1 VFKRIVTPHIEPPDQ
16 AEMVDPQR
24 YSVLRRKILALM
36 AVVTILPLFSLAA
49 LNYYEH
55 QASMAVEIQNP
66 LRVLVG
72 KTKNSFELFLAERT
86 STVSLIAS
94 AYPFADLS
102 DEKKLRRIFQVMRR
116 EFVGFVDLGLID
128 SKGNQVSYVGPYDLA
143 GRDYAGQAWFHQVQ
157 LKGKYLSDVF
167 MGFRKFPH
175 VVIAVQHTTED
186 GRSWVLRATI
196 DTSQFDHIIASMS
209 LESGGDAFLVNRQG
223 VLQTDS
229 RLYGKVLDPLP
240 MPMPAPSFETNVL
253 TTTDPAGRD
262 VFLSYTYF
270 ADADFVLMAVK
281 PRPTVLKTWYSVRAD
296 LLVIFLAGV
305 AAVFLAVYRV
315 TDVIIR
321 RLHESDER
329 RVCAI
334 HQMEHSQK
342 LSSIGRLAAGVAHE
356 INNPLAI
363 MMENAGWIEDLLSSD
378 DPYSDENVTEIRSSL
393 QTITIQGHRCREITH
408 KLLSFARKTD
418 TSARVVRVNPLLED
432 IAGFARQKAK
442 YREVEIRL
450 VLDPA
455 VEDVA
460 GSPTELQQILLNLVN
475 NAIDAIDK
483 PGGLVELSSFR
494 EPDAV
499 RITVSDNGQGIP
511 ADVLPRIFD
520 PFFTTKAEG
529 QGTGLGLAICRDI
542 LSKMNGTISVD
553 STPGNGST
561 FRIRLPLRS
570 AV

>member
-1 VFKRIVTPHIEPPDQ
+1 
-16 AEMVDPQR
+16 
-24 YSVLRRKILALM
+24 
-36 AVVTILPLFSLAA
+36 
-49 LNYYEH
+49 
-55 QASMAVEIQNP
+55 
-66 LRVLVG
+66 
-72 KTKNSFELFLAERT
+72 
-86 STVSLIAS
+86 
-94 AYPFADLS
+94 
-102 DEKKLRRIFQVMRR
+102 
-116 EFVGFVDLGLID
+116 
-128 SKGNQVSYVGPYDLA
+128 
-143 GRDYAGQAWFHQVQ
+143 
-157 LKGKYLSDVF
+157 
-167 MGFRKFPH
+167 
-175 VVIAVQHTTED
+175 
-186 GRSWVLRATI
+186 
-196 DTSQFDHIIASMS
+196 
-209 LESGGDAFLVNRQG
+209 
-223 VLQTDS
+223 
-229 RLYGKVLDPLP
+229 
-240 MPMPAPSFETNVL
+240 
-253 TTTDPAGRD
+253 
-262 VFLSYTYF
+262 
-270 ADADFVLMAVK
+270 
-281 PRPTVLKTWYSVRAD
+281 
-296 LLVIFLAGV
+296 
-305 AAVFLAVYRV
+305 
-315 TDVIIR
+315 
-321 RLHESDER
+321 
-329 RVCAI
+329 
-334 HQMEHSQK
+334 
-342 LSSIGRLAAGVAHE
+342 LAAGVAHE